1 MSKIIIGNWKMNP
14 GSLKDARVIFNETIK
29 AVKGM
34 KGVEVVI
41 CPPFPFLSI
50 ANDLK
55 IKNISLG
62 AQNVFEE
69 TEGAYT
75 GEVSLKMLLSL
86 GVKYVILGH
95 SESRLLGETNKTIN
109 KKILAVLKAKITPIL
124 CAHAE
129 RKVLREDRLI
139 KTAIAAMKQSLKA
152 TLPKINKLTQFEK
165 VVKTNFEGRKFI
177 AHCDDNNKISLLN
190 TYQKG
195 ENTLILIGP
204 EGDFS
209 KDEINIAINHN
220 FEPITFGA
228 SRLRTETAGVV
239 ACHTINLLNE

>member
-1 MSKIIIGNWKMNP
+1 MHLFYTPKITNNTTFTLNEAESKHAILVLRLQTQDEITLIDGKGNFYYCKIINPHKKKCEVAILSKKNEVITKPTIHIAIAPTKNMDRLMWFIEKCTEIG
-14 GSLKDARVIFNETIK
+14 
-29 AVKGM
+29 
-34 KGVEVVI
+34 
-41 CPPFPFLSI
+41 
-50 ANDLK
+50 
-55 IKNISLG
+55 IS
-62 AQNVFEE
+62 E
-69 TEGAYT
+69 
-75 GEVSLKMLLSL
+75 
-86 GVKYVILGH
+86 
-95 SESRLLGETNKTIN
+95 
-109 KKILAVLKAKITPIL
+109 ITPIL